1 MENRNRKYCQ
11 KCGNALDAGESYCG
25 QCGETSRFGSS
36 PPNRIKAPT
45 GVIVLGILQILF
57 SLVSAALVFATPTL
71 ESLVGSTFA
80 IAIGVIEIIPLV
92 FAILFLLGFNFA
104 RILMLIGA
112 ILDIISIVGII
123 WGIILLWYL
132 TRPRVKAYFTQ
143 SKRRYRTEEF
153 VES

>member
-1 MENRNRKYCQ
+1 MEN
-11 KCGNALDAGESYCG
+11 G
-25 QCGETSRFGSS
+25 
-36 PPNRIKAPT
+36 NRIKAPA
-45 GVIVLGILQILF
+45 GVIVLGIVQILF
-57 SLVSAALVFATPTL
+57 SLGSAVLVFTTPTL
-71 ESLVGSTFA
+71 ATLVGSAFA
-80 IAIGVIEIIPLV
+80 IGIGIIEIIPLV

-143 SKRRYRTEEF
+143 SKRKDRPEEF